1 MKYKTIYADPP
12 WSEHGGGKIKRGADR
27 HYPLMKTEDICNL
40 PIIKDIVDDN
50 AHLYLWATNNFLQDA
65 FKVVDAWGYRG
76 ITEHCLF
83 CVRGN
88 LPYKVIDGKRQQ
100 GVTGFVAPRQEHSR
114 KPDEMRKMIEI
125 VSYEPR
131 VELFARERFDGWD
144 AWGNE
149 I

>member
-1 MKYKTIYADPP
+1 
-12 WSEHGGGKIKRGADR
+12 
-27 HYPLMKTEDICNL
+27 MKT
-40 PIIKDIVDDN
+40 
-50 AHLYLWATNNFLQDA
+50 Q
-65 FKVVDAWGYRG
+65 
-76 ITEHCLF
+76 
-83 CVRGN
+83 
-88 LPYKVIDGKRQQ
+88 YKVIDGKRQQ

-125 VSYEPR
+125 VSYEPK